1 MSNILDVIAYAAT
14 LLVALLVHEFAHA
27 FIADRMGDHSA
38 KNAGR
43 LGFNPKPL
51 VDPFGTLVLPG
62 LLLLPILF
70 GTLYVVP
77 FAYAKPM
84 PLNTWALKGGE
95 KRSWGV
101 WLAGPVGN
109 VILAFVFGVA
119 FRLAPATDL
128 ILRFIIAGLQ
138 VNVFMAAIHVV
149 PLPPFD
155 MSKII
160 VRVLPQGARDVYAR
174 MEQYGALFVL
184 VIFFVFSGPV
194 LAFVRAIAN
203 GICTLVAGGSCVP

>member
-1 MSNILDVIAYAAT
+1 MDNILSVIAYAAM

-27 FIADRMGDHSA
+27 LVADRMGDRSP

-43 LGFNPKPL
+43 LGLNPRPL

-70 GTLYVVP
+70 GTVYVVP

-95 KRSWGV
+95 RRSWGV
-101 WLAGPVGN
+101 WLAGPAAN
-109 VILAFVFGVA
+109 VVLAFAFGFA
-119 FRLAPATDL
+119 FRVAPSTDL
-128 ILRFIIAGLQ
+128 ILRFILAGLQ

-149 PLPPFD
+149 PIPPFD

-174 MEQYGALFVL
+174 LEQYGALFVL
-184 VIFFVFSGPV
+184 VIFFLFSGPV

-203 GICTLVAGGSCVP
+203 GICTLVAGGECI

>member
-1 MSNILDVIAYAAT
+1 MDNILNVIAYAAM

-27 FIADRMGDHSA
+27 VVADRMGDRSP

-43 LGFNPKPL
+43 LGLNPRPL
-51 VDPFGTLVLPG
+51 IDPFGTLVLPG

-95 KRSWGV
+95 RRSWGV
-101 WLAGPVGN
+101 WLAGPAAN
-109 VILAFVFGVA
+109 VILAFVFGFA
-119 FRLAPATDL
+119 FRFAPSTDL
-128 ILRFIIAGLQ
+128 ILRFIVAGLQ

-149 PLPPFD
+149 PIPPFD

-174 MEQYGALFVL
+174 LEQYGALFVL
-184 VIFFVFSGPV
+184 VIFFVFSGPA
-194 LAFVRAIAN
+194 LAFVQAIAN
-203 GICTLVAGGSCVP
+203 GICSLVAGGRCI